1 MEPEV
6 HQISLISEK
15 SVVIYN
21 IYSQEG
27 NYFEGRRVNSI
38 FEWKTHQIQL
48 NNTPKLQP
56 LWNHQPPNH
65 P

>member
-27 NYFEGRRVNSI
+27 NYFRREEGKFHFWVENS
-38 FEWKTHQIQL
+38 
-48 NNTPKLQP
+48 
-56 LWNHQPPNH
+56 
-65 P
+65 